1 MSVFTPV
8 ARRRLVGAVIV
19 AFWLVML
26 GVLVGR
32 QLKGRGLLG
41 HTVAP
46 TGAARFAARW
56 LAIEAGG
63 RRIGTLHL
71 ASAPAARGGRAG
83 ATLRL
88 DAQLRVRVLETPTE
102 LRVVGRLWRALD
114 GRNGALELDVLSGEH
129 AVRIEGTV
137 HDGVLRGTL
146 HTAGAGIPLNAHV
159 GTLPTG
165 EGSLLALAPGGELR
179 PGDERA
185 FETIDPFT
193 LRPAPARARC
203 LREETLEVDGSKVTA
218 RVVEVTVGTAT
229 VTAWLDADGEVVQAD
244 VPFGIRL
251 RRISRREAFAPLDA
265 HQLPDLVAALD
276 ITPTGLAPHRGAH
289 RMTVRVSGVPAS
301 LLPTDDTQ
309 TTAADS
315 TTLIIA
321 TPQIRNTRRES
332 APAGASPGMAPYL
345 ACNALVQCDQPA
357 IREQAAAIVGGE
369 ADVWRRALLL
379 ERWVNRSLTKRPVP
393 SLPSALDVLATREGD
408 CTEHTVLF
416 TALARAA
423 GVPTRM
429 AAGVVWS
436 DEVGAFA
443 YHAWPEVYV
452 GRWVWIDPTLGQ
464 AVADAT
470 HIKLATG
477 GLVDWRG
484 VTAFLG
490 RLRLDVT
497 EVE

>member
-1 MSVFTPV
+1 METMSP
-8 ARRRLVGAVIV
+8 AAKRRLVGAAIV
-19 AFWLVML
+19 GFWLVML

-32 QLKGRGLLG
+32 QLKGRGLLARAA
-41 HTVAP
+41 TPAA
-46 TGAARFAARW
+46 AARSAERW

-71 ASAPAARGGRAG
+71 ASAPAARDGRAG

-88 DAQLRVRVLETPTE
+88 DAELRVRILETPTE
-102 LRVVGRLWRALD
+102 LRVAGRLWRALD
-114 GRNGALELDVLSGEH
+114 GRNGDVELDVRSGEH

-137 HDGVLRGTL
+137 YDGVLRGTL
-146 HTAGAGIPLNAHV
+146 HTAGTAIPLHARI
-159 GTLPTG
+159 GTLPTD
-165 EGSLLALAPGGELR
+165 EGSLLALGPGGALH

-203 LREETLEVDGSKVTA
+203 LRDETLEVDGSQVRTH
-218 RVVEVTVGTAT
+218 VVEVKVGTAT
-229 VTAWLDADGEVVQAD
+229 VTAWLDAAGEVVQAD

-251 RRISRREAFAPLDA
+251 RRISRRDAFTPLDA
-265 HQLPDLVAALD
+265 DQLPDLVTALD
-276 ITPTGLAPHRGAH
+276 ITPTGAAPHRGAH

-309 TTAADS
+309 TVAADG

-321 TPQIRNTRRES
+321 TPKIPTTRPEPV
-332 APAGASPGMAPYL
+332 PAAAEPGMAPYL
-345 ACNALVQCDQPA
+345 ACNALVQCDQAA
-357 IREQAAAIVGGE
+357 IRQQAATIVGGE
-369 ADVWRRALLL
+369 GDVWRRAVLL
-379 ERWVNRSLTKRPVP
+379 ERWVNRSLIKRPVP

-452 GRWVWIDPTLGQ
+452 GRWVWTDPTLGQ
-464 AVADAT
+464 EVADAT

-477 GLVDWRG
+477 GLVDWRA

-497 EVE
+497 EIE

>member
-1 MSVFTPV
+1 MGRIPSR
-8 ARRRLVGAVIV
+8 AKRRLVGAAIV
-19 AFWLVML
+19 GFWLVML
-26 GVLVGR
+26 GVLAGR
-32 QLKGRGLLG
+32 QLKGRGFFE
-41 HTVAP
+41 HAAAP
-46 TGAARFAARW
+46 AAAARSGERW

-71 ASAPAARGGRAG
+71 ASAPAARDGRAG

-88 DAQLRVRVLETPTE
+88 DAQLRVRILETPTE
-102 LRVVGRLWRALD
+102 LRVAGRLWRALD
-114 GRNGALELDVLSGEH
+114 GRNGDVELDVRSGEH

-137 HDGVLRGTL
+137 RDGVLRGTL
-146 HTAGAGIPLNAHV
+146 HTAGTAIPLHARI
-159 GTLPTG
+159 GTLPTD
-165 EGSLLALAPGGELR
+165 EGSLLALGPVGALH

-203 LREETLEVDGSKVTA
+203 LRDETLEVDGSQVRTH
-218 RVVEVTVGTAT
+218 VVEVKVGTAT
-229 VTAWLDADGEVVQAD
+229 VTAWLDAAGEVVQAD

-251 RRISRREAFAPLDA
+251 RRISRRDAFTPLDA
-265 HQLPDLVAALD
+265 DQLPDLVTALD
-276 ITPTGLAPHRGAH
+276 ITPTGVAPHRGAH

-309 TTAADS
+309 TAAADG
-315 TTLIIA
+315 TTLVIA
-321 TPQIRNTRRES
+321 TPQIRNTRRGS
-332 APAGASPGMAPYL
+332 APAGADPGMAPYL

-369 ADVWRRALLL
+369 GDVWRRALLL
-379 ERWVNRSLTKRPVP
+379 ERWVNRSLIKRPVP

-436 DEVGAFA
+436 DEAGAFA

-477 GLVDWRG
+477 GLVDWRA

-497 EVE
+497 EIE